1 MPRTITGRVFL
12 PRHLHWAAGTQL
24 LVRVSDVSYENGP
37 ASLVA
42 EARIA
47 TLRPTELAAGSV
59 PFSLEVPDPPPGRS
73 YAVRA
78 HLDFAGDGLVTRG
91 DFVST
96 QRLSVAESA
105 AAAEPLRIRLQQVE

>member
-12 PRHLHWAAGTQL
+12 PRHLHWATGTQL
-24 LVRVSDVSYENGP
+24 LVRVSDVSYEDGP
-37 ASLVA
+37 APLVA
-42 EARIA
+42 EARIV

-59 PFSLEVPDPPPGRS
+59 PFSLEIPDPTPGRS

-78 HLDFAGDGLVTRG
+78 HLDFAGNGVVTRG

-96 QRLSVAESA
+96 QRLSVTEA
-105 AAAEPLRIRLQQVE
+105 AVAAEPLRIRLQQVE